1 MLRGGGSQC
10 GVEAYDQTRN
20 AHDQRGLSSAVRK
33 ALFPGK
39 CELHGRKKN
48 KIRSRIASAR
58 YSGYAG
64 RAGEP
69 IGKETVFPHSLREV
83 AMSDSASRARLELC
97 KLDDRL
103 VPSTVAATSTVRP
116 LDFVG
121 TGTLTTTTLN
131 NSGAVPVTSTA
142 TTAVTLNGLLDYTST
157 TQGTAGLVS
166 ISGSG
171 TGNEIPVDPASSGG
185 RGSFAQTVQGQLSL
199 TDNNGA
205 IATPTPITGNVNW
218 LTPTGTAGIELIGP
232 HAATGTFDTST
243 FQLQA
248 GWSTATQTG
257 NIQVALAS
265 KTNVQ
270 SDLAFG
276 DKIAAL
282 ALDGSVTLDFT
293 AKITGNLLRAPSHDA
308 AVTGITAVWEGDGQT
323 LAADVNVAIN
333 WNTGTVAVHAEG
345 LTPPAWAKSLTVKLD
360 AGAVVSESNETNNS
374 WTVTLADLLPPPP
387 PPPPAPPP
395 PVASFAIV
403 SINGEPMVQFR
414 SASGAIISQMP
425 ALEGFKGPVAI
436 KTGDVNGDGIPD
448 VAIAPG
454 EGGGPRVRIVDGK
467 TGNDLANFFAYDS
480 EFRGGVN
487 IALGDLNGNGKLEVI
502 TGAGEG
508 GGPHVRVFDAQ
519 TGAPISEYFAYDP
532 EARGGVHVATG
543 DLNGDGKAEII
554 TTPGAGE
561 GGLLLVLNGITGAE
575 LFSTPV
581 LGSQSTGGAAV
592 SASVDP
598 ITHAIVVVSIPDD
611 GSPLLRFR
619 SQLAAGDP
627 LLVAVPNTPILLD
640 PALSV

>member
-1 MLRGGGSQC
+1 
-10 GVEAYDQTRN
+10 
-20 AHDQRGLSSAVRK
+20 
-33 ALFPGK
+33 
-39 CELHGRKKN
+39 
-48 KIRSRIASAR
+48 
-58 YSGYAG
+58 
-64 RAGEP
+64 
-69 IGKETVFPHSLREV
+69 
-83 AMSDSASRARLELC
+83 MSDSASRARLELC

-103 VPSTVAATSTVRP
+103 VPSTVTVTSTVRP
-116 LDFVG
+116 FDFIG

-131 NSGAVPVTSTA
+131 NSAAVPVTSTA
-142 TTAVTLNGLLDYTST
+142 NTTVTLNGLLDYSST

-166 ISGSG
+166 ISGTG
-171 TGNEIPVDPASSGG
+171 TGNEIPVNPATSGG

-199 TDNNGA
+199 TDSNGV
-205 IATPTPITGNVNW
+205 IATPTPITGTVNW
-218 LTPTGTAGIELIGP
+218 FTPTGAAGIELIGP
-232 HAATGTFDTST
+232 QAATGAFDTST

-257 NIQVALAS
+257 NISVALAS

-276 DKIAAL
+276 EKTAAL

-293 AKITGNLLRAPSHDA
+293 AIVTGNLLRAPSHDT
-308 AVTGITAVWEGDGQT
+308 AVTGITAVWEGEGQSQ
-323 LAADVNVAIN
+323 AADLDVSIY
-333 WNTGTVAVHAEG
+333 WNTGKSTVHVEG
-345 LTPPAWAKSLTVKLD
+345 LAPPAWAKTLTVKLD

-374 WTVTLADLLPPPP
+374 WMVTLSDLLPPPP

-395 PVASFAIV
+395 PAASFAIV
-403 SINGEPMVQFR
+403 AIDGEPQLQFR
-414 SASGAIISQMP
+414 SAAGRVISQMP
-425 ALEGFKGPVAI
+425 ALAGFSGPVAI

-487 IALGDLNGNGKLEVI
+487 IALGDFNGDGKLEI
-502 TGAGEG
+502 ATGAGEG
-508 GGPHVRVFDAQ
+508 GGPHVRIFDAQ
-519 TGAPISEYFAYDP
+519 TGEAISEYFAYYP
-532 EARGGVHVATG
+532 EARGGVHVAAG
-543 DLNGDGKAEII
+543 DLNGDGKAELI

-561 GGLLLVLNGITGAE
+561 GGLLLVLNGISGAE

-581 LGSQSTGGAAV
+581 LGSQSTGGAVV

-619 SQLAAGDP
+619 SQLAAGEP

-640 PALSV
+640 PLLSV